1 MIQLINMK
9 SLSLKIEDSI
19 IKETDELIK
28 EIKISRNQYIN
39 QAIEYYNRH
48 KKRKQLELRL
58 NNASKL
64 VSKNSM
70 DVLAEFEDINIDYE
84 D

>member
-1 MIQLINMK
+1 MK

-28 EIKISRNQYIN
+28 DIKISRNQYIN
-39 QAIEYYNRH
+39 QAIAYYNNI
-48 KKRKQLELRL
+48 KKKNKIEKQLRDS
-58 NNASKL
+58 SKL
-64 VSKNSM
+64 VAKNSM
-70 DVLAEFEDINIDYE
+70 EVLKEFEELEETFDYG